1 MMQAKSLVRDKHMDE
16 WTVDELSAWFVEM
29 KMDHI
34 IPFCYQNRVDG
45 NLFVNLE
52 DEDWTDM
59 GITSKFHFRKLQVR
73 LEEGVFKDL

>member
-1 MMQAKSLVRDKHMDE
+1 MLADRVQDAKSLIRGKHMDE
-16 WTVDELSAWFVEM
+16 WTVDELAAWFVEM
-29 KMDHI
+29 KMDYI

-52 DEDWTDM
+52 DGDWNDM

-73 LEEGVFKDL
+73 